1 MLFGGRT
8 IFILNEVSQSSQCAE
23 YLVGNLH
30 EEEGAL
36 FSSISLAGPN
46 LRTSIQ
52 HGTNYTVYVKIQL
65 LPID

>member
-1 MLFGGRT
+1 MKYLS
-8 IFILNEVSQSSQCAE
+8 LVSVQNIWSGTPA
-23 YLVGNLH
+23 H

-65 LPID
+65 FHRLTGA